1 MQLQQG
7 DILVKKSKGQP
18 VYWLSE
24 RLVIEVCGIS
34 YKWFTVVRNKYKN
47 HLPKSRQN
55 AEFLPDTGRSWRY
68 AKTKHG
74 FYYCYDNIPDR
85 KPTYYKSKFGTEN
98 DIKEALNQLKTT
110 SKTELKEV
118 IKEDIQQIINRA
130 IDNAAMRYYMYDS
143 AVVFSQRKATELAEA
158 LAWCK
163 FMKLQYEN
171 ETFKSFGIST
181 KQDFLEVCAEML
193 QIKELE
199 GLKVSSAAYLR
210 HKINGFPAVNELEQ
224 RNYLIS
230 DKYNNDNARVV
241 GKYQLYD
248 EDTGEVFD
256 FDAHQAIMYY
266 SYMNPNS
273 SVKEAMRPLY
283 LNHYLPA
290 IEEFGYKPIA
300 YRTFTHHLSKPETQL
315 LTAKERHG
323 KSYFNDKFL
332 TYVPSKKL
340 QYAHSLF
347 AGDGSGTVNYKYV
360 NKDGELKRMKLYVLM
375 IVDIAS
381 HKIVGWAV
389 APKGEHKESG
399 DMLKKAL
406 IMAMETCDHQTMFE
420 FISDNHSAFSS
431 SKSEELLNLVF
442 NRVRRI
448 APTNSQANPAETQ
461 FRLLKQYLKSRIN
474 FISSSWNV
482 GIDGQSN
489 PDYHNFDN
497 LPTYQD
503 AIIQWHEIVKQ
514 YNATKTRSG
523 ITPDEVF
530 ATEKHPNICP
540 INDRIVR
547 KIKGETTFVDV
558 SYMRGFVQVSKT
570 KGYKIDKKYLF
581 EIPDFWNTG
590 TEAISKAC
598 GYKKTMDV
606 KVVYTPE
613 MADLYTLDDEF
624 IISCP
629 AAKLSSQSYVEATG
643 ENKEALMHHKERK
656 EKAIKKADEFKE
668 KVTEINN
675 MLPYIHEMKFNGSK
689 ESYNGEMTAIESENE
704 SKILSKKERIKRD
717 FKESENFD
725 EPL

>member
-7 DILVKKSKGQP
+7 DILVKKSKGQS

-98 DIKEALNQLKTT
+98 DIKEALKQLKTT

-130 IDNAAMRYYMYDS
+130 IDNAAMRYYMFDA
-143 AVVFSQRKATELAEA
+143 AVVFSQKKATELAEA

-163 FMKLQYEN
+163 FMKLHYEN

-181 KQDFLEVCAEML
+181 KQDFLGVCAEML

-256 FDAHQAIMYY
+256 FDAHEALMFYG
-266 SYMNPNS
+266 YMNPGYSGKQAGRQIYTNFY
-273 SVKEAMRPLY
+273 K
-283 LNHYLPA
+283 PA
-290 IEEFGYKPIA
+290 IKKFGFEPVA
-300 YRTFTHHLSKPETQL
+300 YRTFTHHMSSLHNRIKS
-315 LTAKERHG
+315 ARERHG
-323 KSYFNDKFL
+323 KDYYKKQVQ
-332 TYVPSKKL
+332 TYVPSERL

-347 AGDGSGTVNYKYV
+347 AGDGSGTISYKYI
-360 NKDGELKRMKLYVLM
+360 NSKGKLSTMKLYVIM
-375 IVDIAS
+375 ISDVAS
-381 HKIVGWAV
+381 RKIVGWSP
-389 APKGEHKESG
+389 APKGEHKESSE
-399 DMLKKAL
+399 MTEKAVK
-406 IMAMETCDHQTMFE
+406 MALENCNYQTMFE
-420 FISDNHSAFSS
+420 FISDNHSAFTSAE
-431 SKSEELLNLVF
+431 SKTFLNLVF
-442 NRVRRI
+442 NKVRTI
-448 APTNSQANPAETQ
+448 EVGNSQANPAETE
-461 FRLLKQYLKSRIN
+461 FRLFKHSLKGLPN
-474 FISSSWNV
+474 FASTSWKV
-482 GIDGQSN
+482 GIEGESN
-489 PDYHNFDN
+489 PDYFNIED
-497 LPTYQD
+497 LPTYEEAVLQFHD
-503 AIIQWHEIVKQ
+503 VVKAWNEAQ
-514 YNATKTRSG
+514 LRDGT
-523 ITPDEVF
+523 TPNERFEV
-530 ATEKHPNICP
+530 KHPKIAP
-540 INDRIVR
+540 IKPKVIRQIN
-547 KIKGETTFVDV
+547 GNYSQVDI

-570 KGYKIDKKYLF
+570 KGYDYRDTYLF
-581 EIPDFWNTG
+581 EIPNYWDTG
-590 TEAISKAC
+590 AELISKAC
-598 GYKKTMDV
+598 GYKKYAKV
-606 KVVYTPE
+606 KVVWTTE
-613 MADLYTLDDEF
+613 MADLYTLDDKF
-624 IISCP
+624 IMSCP
-629 AAKLSSQSYVEATG
+629 PAQKASQSHAETTDANANALGHHLERKKQQTESLDEFEQSLQDAFDVLPYAHEVATG
-643 ENKEALMHHKERK
+643 G
-656 EKAIKKADEFKE
+656 
-668 KVTEINN
+668 T
-675 MLPYIHEMKFNGSK
+675 K
-689 ESYNGEMTAIESENE
+689 ESYNGKMLAQEEG
-704 SKILSKKERIKRD
+704 KILSKKERIKRD
-717 FKESENFD
+717 FKELENFD